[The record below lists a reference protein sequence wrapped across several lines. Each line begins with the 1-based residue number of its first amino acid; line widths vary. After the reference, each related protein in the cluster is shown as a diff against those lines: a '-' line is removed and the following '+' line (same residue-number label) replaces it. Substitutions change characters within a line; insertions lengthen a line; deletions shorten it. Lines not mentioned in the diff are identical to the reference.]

1 MTIMLKCSASARDPW
16 SLKLTDHI
24 APTPAQFE
32 AVMAAATTNGG
43 PVVMLNLNKYREVAR
58 YENAG
63 SADEALSGRAAYARY
78 GEVAGPAVASVGG
91 RVIWTAPAQQMVIG
105 CEHDEYDHVIAVWY
119 PDRAAFGRLGAYP
132 GYLEATIHR
141 AAALERAMI
150 LACEPPGALAE
161 WPGGRLADFR

>member
-63 SADEALSGRAAYARY
+63 SADETLSGRAAYARY

-91 RVIWTAPAQQMVIG
+91 RVIWIRSTPSRTPPPIFAGRPMRLKPQCRESKLPIVFRKWRKSWTAAP
-105 CEHDEYDHVIAVWY
+105 CC
-119 PDRAAFGRLGAYP
+119 AA
-132 GYLEATIHR
+132 
-141 AAALERAMI
+141 
-150 LACEPPGALAE
+150 
-161 WPGGRLADFR
+161 